1 MSLKEKL
8 KKHQYNEIWQQY
20 CGFLDLSMEGY
31 MKIQRRLMEEQI
43 QLWSNCGLGQSILKG
58 KHPKNLEEFRKMVP
72 LTEYED
78 YADILLTKQPDMLPG
93 NPVIWIQTTWEGGK
107 HPIKVAP
114 YTRSMLDTYRN
125 NVMACLILSTSREKG
140 SFDVAST
147 DKFLYALAPLPYATG
162 LFPLAL
168 GEEID
173 IEFLPAIKDAVNM
186 SFSERNKLGFKMAM
200 QKDLGFFFGLGS
212 VAYAVSLSLSS
223 LTSSGGGI
231 KLSSLLKC
239 KPQMIIRLLKAK
251 YRCKKE
257 QRQLLPKDLF
267 HLKGFMVAGTDNLC
281 YKDDLEELWGI
292 RHRQSVL

>member
-1 MSLKEKL
+1 
-8 KKHQYNEIWQQY
+8 
-20 CGFLDLSMEGY
+20 
-31 MKIQRRLMEEQI
+31 
-43 QLWSNCGLGQSILKG
+43 
-58 KHPKNLEEFRKMVP
+58 MVP
-72 LTEYED
+72 LTGYED
-78 YADILLTKQPDMLPG
+78 YADILLSKQPDMLPG

-162 LFPLAL
+162 LFPLVL

-212 VAYAVSLSLSS
+212 VAYAVSQSLSS
-223 LTSSGGGI
+223 LTSSGGGV
-231 KLSSLLKC
+231 KLSSLLNC
-239 KPQMIIRLLKAK
+239 KPQMLIRLLKAK
-251 YRCKKE
+251 YRCRKE
-257 QRQLLPKDLF
+257 QRQLLPKGPLPSER
-267 HLKGFMVAGTDNLC
+267 LYGS
-281 YKDDLEELWGI
+281 